1 MLKRNYRK
9 LWWQNNIT
17 KICFSVLPLL
27 FISISIYSHFNKVY
41 TEKVLESIKTTAEN
55 RKGAIDLF
63 FDERISQLVTI
74 ANTNSFEQLTSEAYL
89 NRVFNIMQTNSKSYM
104 DIGVIDSEGR
114 HLAYVG
120 PYYSILK
127 EVNYKNEAWFNAVM
141 NNGIYVSDIF
151 MGFRKLPHFIIAIM
165 VREDNRA
172 WILRVTIN
180 LETIDEIVQKAWI
193 GSSGDAFIINK
204 NNSLQTKPR
213 LGGNYL
219 ETPDCP
225 DYSSTSIART
235 ERVKYEEK
243 ERFFCAIQI
252 RTNKW
257 TLVLSEDP
265 NELLSPILHEKYWTA
280 FLTLIGLLF
289 IVSGSVITTDIL
301 IKRLKET
308 DRQNALASDMV
319 LQSNKMVAL
328 SKMAAGI
335 AHEINN
341 PLAVIGEKAGW
352 IKDLIMEEDISGS
365 ENFQEFA
372 EAVDKIELHVE
383 RARKVTHRLLGFARR
398 MEPAREKIDLNRMMD
413 ETIGFLENEAKF
425 MNIEIIK
432 NFSENLPVITS
443 DLSQLQQ
450 VILNL
455 LNNAIDAIAN
465 EGRITVSTGYNE
477 QSGEASVSIEDT
489 GAGIPKAILNK
500 IFDPFFT
507 TKEVGKGTG
516 LGLSISYSI
525 IEKLGGRITVNSNEG
540 VGTVFTV
547 VMPVNQG

>member
-1 MLKRNYRK
+1 MLKRDYRK

-17 KICFSVLPLL
+17 KIFFSVLPLL
-27 FISISIYSHFNKVY
+27 FISISIYSHFNNVY
-41 TEKVLESIKTTAEN
+41 TEKVIESIKTTAEN

-74 ANTNSFEQLTSEAYL
+74 ANTNSFEQLTNETYL
-89 NRVFNIMQTNSKSYM
+89 NKVFNIMQTNSKSYM
-104 DIGVIDSEGR
+104 DIGIIDNEGK
-114 HLAYVG
+114 HVAYVG

-127 EVNYKNEAWFNAVM
+127 AVNYKNEPWFNAVM

-151 MGFRKLPHFIIAIM
+151 MGFRKLPHFIIAVL
-165 VREDNRA
+165 VREDNRS

-219 ETPDCP
+219 ETPNCP

-235 ERVKYEEK
+235 EKFSYEGK
-243 ERFFCAIQI
+243 ERFYCAIQI
-252 RTNKW
+252 KTNKW
-257 TLVLSEDP
+257 ILVLSEDP

-280 FLTLIGLLF
+280 FLTFIGLLF
-289 IVSGSVITTDIL
+289 IISGSVITTNIL
-301 IKRLKET
+301 IKRLIDT
-308 DRQNALASDMV
+308 DKQNAMTSDMV
-319 LQSNKMVAL
+319 LQSNKMIAL

-352 IKDLIMEEDISGS
+352 IKDLIMEEDIAKS
-365 ENFQEFA
+365 ENFQEFS

-398 MEPAREKIDLNRMMD
+398 MEPAREKVDVNRMLD
-413 ETIGFLENEAKF
+413 ETTGFLENEAKF

-432 NFSENLPVITS
+432 NFSDDVPVITS

-450 VILNL
+450 VVLNL
-455 LNNAIDAIAN
+455 LNNAFDAIDH
-465 EGRITVSTGYNE
+465 EGSITVSTDFDE
-477 QSGEASVSIEDT
+477 QACEALISIADT
-489 GAGIPKAILNK
+489 GPGIPKAIMNK

-525 IEKLGGRITVNSNEG
+525 IEKLGGKIKVNSNEG
-540 VGTVFTV
+540 IGTVFTIV
-547 VMPVNQG
+547 LPANQG

>member
-1 MLKRNYRK
+1 MLKRDYSR

-27 FISISIYSHFNKVY
+27 FITISIYSHFNNAY
-41 TEKVLESIKTTAEN
+41 TEKVIESIRTTAEN

-74 ANTNSFEQLTSEAYL
+74 ANTNTFEQLTNEIYL
-89 NRVFNIMQTNSKSYM
+89 NKVFNIMQTNSKSYM
-104 DIGVIDSEGR
+104 DIGIIDNNGN

-127 EVNYKNEAWFNAVM
+127 AVNYKNEPWFNAVM

-151 MGFRKLPHFIIAIM
+151 MGFRKMPHFIIAVM
-165 VREDNRA
+165 VRDDNRS
-172 WILRVTIN
+172 WILRVTVN

-204 NNSLQTKPR
+204 SNSLQTKPR

-219 ETPDCP
+219 ETPNCP

-235 ERVKYEEK
+235 ERVGYDGK
-243 ERFFCAIQI
+243 ERFYCSIQI
-252 RTNKW
+252 KTNKW
-257 TLVLSEDP
+257 VLVLSEDP

-280 FLTLIGLLF
+280 FLTFIGLLF
-289 IVSGSVITTDIL
+289 IISGSVITTNIL
-301 IKRLKET
+301 IKRLIDT
-308 DRQNALASDMV
+308 DKQNALTSDMV
-319 LQSNKMVAL
+319 LQSNKMIAL

-352 IKDLIMEEDISGS
+352 IKDLIMEEDISKS
-365 ENFQEFA
+365 ENFQEFS

-398 MEPAREKIDLNRMMD
+398 MEPAREKVDVNRMLD
-413 ETIGFLENEAKF
+413 ETTGFLENEAKF
-425 MNIEIIK
+425 MNIEIKK
-432 NFSENLPVITS
+432 NFSDNVPVITS

-450 VILNL
+450 VVLNL
-455 LNNAIDAIAN
+455 LNNAIDAIGH
-465 EGRITVSTGYNE
+465 EGSITVSTDFNE
-477 QSGEASVSIEDT
+477 QTNESFISIADT
-489 GAGIPKAILNK
+489 GPGIPKAIIDK

-525 IEKLGGRITVNSNEG
+525 IEKLGGKIKVNSNEG
-540 VGTVFTV
+540 IGTIFTV
-547 VMPVNQG
+547 VLPTNQG

>member
-1 MLKRNYRK
+1 MS
-9 LWWQNNIT
+9 T
-17 KICFSVLPLL
+17 
-27 FISISIYSHFNKVY
+27 
-41 TEKVLESIKTTAEN
+41 
-55 RKGAIDLF
+55 
-63 FDERISQLVTI
+63 
-74 ANTNSFEQLTSEAYL
+74 
-89 NRVFNIMQTNSKSYM
+89 
-104 DIGVIDSEGR
+104 
-114 HLAYVG
+114 
-120 PYYSILK
+120 
-127 EVNYKNEAWFNAVM
+127 
-141 NNGIYVSDIF
+141 
-151 MGFRKLPHFIIAIM
+151 
-165 VREDNRA
+165 
-172 WILRVTIN
+172 
-180 LETIDEIVQKAWI
+180 WI

-204 NNSLQTKPR
+204 NNSLRPSR
-213 LGGNYL
+213 DMGGNYL

-365 ENFQEFA
+365 ETFRNLQ
-372 EAVDKIELHVE
+372 K
-383 RARKVTHRLLGFARR
+383 LLTR
-398 MEPAREKIDLNRMMD
+398 
-413 ETIGFLENEAKF
+413 
-425 MNIEIIK
+425 
-432 NFSENLPVITS
+432 
-443 DLSQLQQ
+443 
-450 VILNL
+450 
-455 LNNAIDAIAN
+455 
-465 EGRITVSTGYNE
+465 
-477 QSGEASVSIEDT
+477 
-489 GAGIPKAILNK
+489 
-500 IFDPFFT
+500 
-507 TKEVGKGTG
+507 
-516 LGLSISYSI
+516 
-525 IEKLGGRITVNSNEG
+525 
-540 VGTVFTV
+540 
-547 VMPVNQG
+547 

>member
-1 MLKRNYRK
+1 MHKRDYNK

-27 FISISIYSHFNKVY
+27 FISFSIYTHFYNVY
-41 TEKVLESIKTTAEN
+41 TEKVVESIKTTAEN
-55 RKGAIDLF
+55 RKGALDLF

-74 ANTNSFEQLTSEAYL
+74 ANTNSFEQLTNEAYL
-89 NRVFNIMQTNSKSYM
+89 NKVFNIMQTNSKSYM
-104 DIGVIDSEGR
+104 DIGVIDGEGR
-114 HLAYVG
+114 HIAYVG

-127 EVNYKNEAWFNAVM
+127 AVNYKQESWFNAVM

-151 MGFRKLPHFIIAIM
+151 MGFRKLPHFIIAVM
-165 VREDNRA
+165 VREDNKP

-204 NNSLQTKPR
+204 SNSLQTKPR
-213 LGGNYL
+213 FGGNYL
-219 ETPDCP
+219 ETPNCP
-225 DYSSTSIART
+225 DYSMTSIART
-235 ERVKYEEK
+235 ERVSFESK
-243 ERFFCAIQI
+243 ERFYCAIQLK
-252 RTNKW
+252 TNKW
-257 TLVLSEDP
+257 ILVLSEDP
-265 NELLSPILHEKYWTA
+265 NELLSPIMYEKYWTI
-280 FLTLIGLLF
+280 FLGFIGIIF
-289 IVSGSVITTDIL
+289 IIAGSVLTTNIL
-301 IKRLKET
+301 IKRLINT
-308 DRQNALASDMV
+308 DKQNAMASDMV

-352 IKDLIMEEDISGS
+352 IKDLIMEEDISKS
-365 ENFQEFA
+365 ENFKEFS

-398 MEPAREKIDLNRMMD
+398 MEPAMERVDINRMLE
-413 ETIGFLENEAKF
+413 ETAGFLENEAKF
-425 MNIEIIK
+425 MNIEIEK
-432 NFSENLPVITS
+432 VFSDQVPIVLT

-450 VILNL
+450 VVLNL
-455 LNNAIDAIAN
+455 LNNAIDAVAHD
-465 EGRITVSTGYNE
+465 GTITISTDFNE
-477 QSGEASVSIEDT
+477 QSGEALISIADT
-489 GAGIPKAILNK
+489 GPGIPKVIMAK

-525 IEKLGGRITVNSNEG
+525 IEKLGGTIKVNSSEG
-540 VGTVFTV
+540 SGTVFTIV
-547 VMPVNQG
+547 LPVNQG